1 MPTEPAAEELVEAV
15 TVDAISE
22 NLYTSGQPDPDLVIR
37 TSGEQR
43 LSGFLL
49 WQSAYSEMWFTE
61 AHWPEFRRV
70 DFLRALR
77 DYSVR
82 HRRYGDAEA
91 ACQHWS
97 MAALSAVVFSLSW
110 WLGLYLLAR
119 DPRKPV
125 LALAAIGLCS
135 FATAVA
141 LDAVRLVTH
150 SALLGH
156 VEIYLVAVPGVA
168 WFAVLLELARPCDS
182 GRAAPARCCWSA
194 ASRALTLVG
203 ATLAGSVDGPL
214 RLGHVVMCVVISVST
229 LGAMVAALRRRA
241 QHDPGGWAGHHVA
254 TLFFALAN
262 AILIIP
268 LGVVP
273 SWLALAST
281 GCDVLGLGVAV
292 ALWDAFDEGQALRA
306 DMLRSFTG
314 TGAVVALL
322 GGQMLIGIAL
332 TRRQSTAQTA
342 LTVLLFTSLA
352 IAASVQVLADPLA
365 GLLDRL
371 VFSRS
376 PMLRAHRETL
386 RRTQSALPLRLGR
399 SARRFRR
406 RHVRPAD
413 PPRAGPLR
421 RPVQAGR
428 QPADRAARHRRAAG
442 RPRGARPAAGAGHRA
457 QGSAGRPHRRGSN
470 RATAATSAPPSSG
483 ATTTRCTSPTSSACA
498 PTRRTPPPPAWTR
511 PPGRPGSGSSPRCR
525 SVRCTTGRTRR
536 PG

>member
-1 MPTEPAAEELVEAV
+1 
-15 TVDAISE
+15 
-22 NLYTSGQPDPDLVIR
+22 
-37 TSGEQR
+37 
-43 LSGFLL
+43 
-49 WQSAYSEMWFTE
+49 
-61 AHWPEFRRV
+61 
-70 DFLRALR
+70 
-77 DYSVR
+77 
-82 HRRYGDAEA
+82 
-91 ACQHWS
+91 
-97 MAALSAVVFSLSW
+97 MAALSALVFSLSW

-119 DPRKPV
+119 GPRKPV
-125 LALAAIGLCS
+125 LAFSAIGLCS

-168 WFAVLLELARPCDS
+168 WFAVLVELAGPSDS
-182 GRAAPARCCWSA
+182 GRARTGELLLVGGVA
-194 ASRALTLVG
+194 ALTLVG

-214 RLGHVVMCVVISVST
+214 RLGHVVMCVVISAST
-229 LGAMVAALRRRA
+229 LGAMVAALRRRV
-241 QHDPGGWAGHHVA
+241 QRIPVVGLVITA
-254 TLFFALAN
+254 TMFFALAN

-332 TRRQSTAQTA
+332 TRQQSTAQTA

-376 PMLRAHRETL
+376 PLLRAHRETL
-386 RRTQSALPLRLGR
+386 RRTQSALPLV
-399 SARRFRR
+399 S
-406 RHVRPAD
+406 AD
-413 PPRAGPLR
+413 PL
-421 RPVQAGR
+421 
-428 QPADRAARHRRAAG
+428 DDFDDDTFARLTRRALGHYGDLSKLVAN
-442 RPRGARPAAGAGHRA
+442 PLTALPA
-457 QGSAGRPHRRGSN
+457 
-470 RATAATSAPPSSG
+470 
-483 ATTTRCTSPTSSACA
+483 
-498 PTRRTPPPPAWTR
+498 
-511 PPGRPGSGSSPRCR
+511 
-525 SVRCTTGRTRR
+525 V
-536 PG
+536 